1 MDLHRRRSVLVGLV
15 FGVVAS
21 LSDWLAASRGVT
33 FTWKQYK
40 TTGGIT
46 LPIPTGTPRH
56 APNDGYRSDRAS
68 AQVRPVSVR
77 VLKTV
82 GPAFQVRILDLP
94 HQPNWPS

>member
-40 TTGGIT
+40 T
-46 LPIPTGTPRH
+46 H
-56 APNDGYRSDRAS
+56 WPNNATAAHGHSAS
-68 AQVRPVSVR
+68 CSERRLQV
-77 VLKTV
+77 
-82 GPAFQVRILDLP
+82 
-94 HQPNWPS
+94 